1 MNTQGFTAGRA
12 SLNVTVNA
20 AQALMAQIAA
30 LPQFQGPN
38 QGLLAL
44 FANETSQPG
53 YMCPLTS
60 TQNNGSAPWVDPN
73 QDLTTLGVDPANDLL
88 YLQIWI
94 EASKN
99 YEMAGEIIARVANGE
114 SLANVLS

>member
-20 AQALMAQIAA
+20 AQALIASIVA
-30 LPQFQGPN
+30 AGIDKGQPI
-38 QGLLAL
+38 AL
-44 FANETSQPG
+44 FANETGGGQNL
-53 YMCPLTS
+53 MCPLNT

-94 EASKN
+94 EAFGN
-99 YEMAGEIIARVANGE
+99 YEAAGMIIVRVANGE
-114 SLANVLS
+114 SIQNVLS

>member
-20 AQALMAQIAA
+20 AQDVINQIVAA
-30 LPQFQGPN
+30 GLDQGKPV
-38 QGLLAL
+38 AL
-44 FANETSQPG
+44 FANETGGSSG
-53 YMCPLTS
+53 ALMCPLTS
-60 TQNNGSAPWVDPN
+60 SQDNGSAPWVDGA

-94 EASKN
+94 EASGT
-99 YEMAGEIIARVANGE
+99 YEMAGGIIQWLKNGFTIQQC
-114 SLANVLS
+114 LS

>member
-1 MNTQGFTAGRA
+1 MNTAGFTAGRP

-20 AQALMAQIAA
+20 AQAIIQQIIAA
-30 LPQFQGPN
+30 GIDKGQPV
-38 QGLLAL
+38 AL

-53 YMCPLTS
+53 YMCPLNT

-94 EASKN
+94 EAFGN